1 MEFLEAKKKH
11 EDLVRLIEKYSHEY
25 YVLDNPTVSDFE
37 YDQKMEELQRLEEEF
52 PELITKTS
60 PTQRIIGQVLDGFE
74 EIHHEKQMLSLGDVF
89 NDDELLDWV
98 KKTEE
103 SAHKELEFVAEMKID
118 GLAMSLVYQDG
129 VLKYA
134 ATRGDGMTGE
144 DVTTNV
150 LTIPSIPTRINLMG
164 RVEVRGEIYMP
175 KKSFAEL
182 NEARKEKGEP
192 LFANARNAAA
202 GSIRNLDS
210 SVARSRK
217 LDGWWYYFANAE
229 DFGIKTHAEA
239 INKLQALSPKKY
251 RNEIFD
257 DFCNMLSLGVID
269 FPPDYDNKGFLMIP
283 VEGNE
288 IEDINEETGEK
299 IKVKSREYEKYNLS
313 FDEEIALIQLNLAKE
328 ELIAIRTTGKSG
340 NISYV
345 LPSDRPGCKL
355 KDDRAYTVAMLAHHL
370 VELRR
375 SNITNKRINN
385 IDWSKAPIFVNE
397 INIDKF

>member
-1 MEFLEAKKKH
+1 
-11 EDLVRLIEKYSHEY
+11 
-25 YVLDNPTVSDFE
+25 
-37 YDQKMEELQRLEEEF
+37 
-52 PELITKTS
+52 
-60 PTQRIIGQVLDGFE
+60 
-74 EIHHEKQMLSLGDVF
+74 MLSLGDVF

-239 INKLQALSPKKY
+239 INKLD
-251 RNEIFD
+251 E
-257 DFCNMLSLGVID
+257 LG
-269 FPPDYDNKGFLMIP
+269 FK
-283 VEGNE
+283 
-288 IEDINEETGEK
+288 
-299 IKVKSREYEKYNLS
+299 
-313 FDEEIALIQLNLAKE
+313 
-328 ELIAIRTTGKSG
+328 
-340 NISYV
+340 
-345 LPSDRPGCKL
+345 
-355 KDDRAYTVAMLAHHL
+355 
-370 VELRR
+370 
-375 SNITNKRINN
+375 TNH
-385 IDWSKAPIFVNE
+385 S
-397 INIDKF
+397 

>member
-89 NDDELLDWV
+89 NDEELLDWV

-150 LTIPSIPTRINLMG
+150 LTIPSVPTRINLMG

-239 INKLQALSPKKY
+239 INKLDELAKLGEPRILLDAQSQNQIGGTGTQIDEELLSLASKKY
-251 RNEIFD
+251 KLWIAGGINSENVNHLISNFHPQLID
-257 DFCNMLSLGVID
+257 VSSSL
-269 FPPDYDNKGFLMIP
+269 
-283 VEGNE
+283 E
-288 IEDINEETGEK
+288 IEPGIKSEEK
-299 IKVKSREYEKYNLS
+299 IKV
-313 FDEEIALIQLNLAKE
+313 FCQQ
-328 ELIAIRTTGKSG
+328 
-340 NISYV
+340 
-345 LPSDRPGCKL
+345 
-355 KDDRAYTVAMLAHHL
+355 
-370 VELRR
+370 
-375 SNITNKRINN
+375 
-385 IDWSKAPIFVNE
+385 F
-397 INIDKF
+397 IDKKINYLYNYQRN

>member
-52 PELITKTS
+52 PELISKTS

-192 LFANARNAAA
+192 LFVR
-202 GSIRNLDS
+202 LD
-210 SVARSRK
+210 K
-217 LDGWWYYFANAE
+217 
-229 DFGIKTHAEA
+229 
-239 INKLQALSPKKY
+239 
-251 RNEIFD
+251 
-257 DFCNMLSLGVID
+257 
-269 FPPDYDNKGFLMIP
+269 
-283 VEGNE
+283 
-288 IEDINEETGEK
+288 
-299 IKVKSREYEKYNLS
+299 
-313 FDEEIALIQLNLAKE
+313 DEEIEFI
-328 ELIAIRTTGKSG
+328 KS
-340 NISYV
+340 NM
-345 LPSDRPGCKL
+345 K
-355 KDDRAYTVAMLAHHL
+355 
-370 VELRR
+370 
-375 SNITNKRINN
+375 
-385 IDWSKAPIFVNE
+385 
-397 INIDKF
+397 

>member
-52 PELITKTS
+52 PELISKTS

-175 KKSFAEL
+175 KKSFTEL
-182 NEARKEKGEP
+182 NEARMSTNTADPASAYKFVDTIMKIVEKHDLVDE
-192 LFANARNAAA
+192 
-202 GSIRNLDS
+202 
-210 SVARSRK
+210 
-217 LDGWWYYFANAE
+217 
-229 DFGIKTHAEA
+229 
-239 INKLQALSPKKY
+239 
-251 RNEIFD
+251 
-257 DFCNMLSLGVID
+257 
-269 FPPDYDNKGFLMIP
+269 MI
-283 VEGNE
+283 
-288 IEDINEETGEK
+288 
-299 IKVKSREYEKYNLS
+299 
-313 FDEEIALIQLNLAKE
+313 
-328 ELIAIRTTGKSG
+328 
-340 NISYV
+340 
-345 LPSDRPGCKL
+345 
-355 KDDRAYTVAMLAHHL
+355 
-370 VELRR
+370 
-375 SNITNKRINN
+375 
-385 IDWSKAPIFVNE
+385 
-397 INIDKF
+397 

>member
-52 PELITKTS
+52 PELISKTS

-150 LTIPSIPTRINLMG
+150 LTTPSIPTRIN
-164 RVEVRGEIYMP
+164 
-175 KKSFAEL
+175 
-182 NEARKEKGEP
+182 
-192 LFANARNAAA
+192 
-202 GSIRNLDS
+202 
-210 SVARSRK
+210 
-217 LDGWWYYFANAE
+217 
-229 DFGIKTHAEA
+229 
-239 INKLQALSPKKY
+239 
-251 RNEIFD
+251 
-257 DFCNMLSLGVID
+257 
-269 FPPDYDNKGFLMIP
+269 
-283 VEGNE
+283 
-288 IEDINEETGEK
+288 
-299 IKVKSREYEKYNLS
+299 
-313 FDEEIALIQLNLAKE
+313 
-328 ELIAIRTTGKSG
+328 
-340 NISYV
+340 
-345 LPSDRPGCKL
+345 
-355 KDDRAYTVAMLAHHL
+355 
-370 VELRR
+370 
-375 SNITNKRINN
+375 
-385 IDWSKAPIFVNE
+385 
-397 INIDKF
+397 

>member
-52 PELITKTS
+52 PELISKTS

-239 INKLQALSPKKY
+239 INKLDELGFKTNHERRIIKGKDQILAYVEEYTAKRSSLPYDIDGIVLKVNDFSLYDEIGYTAKTPKWAIAYK
-251 RNEIFD
+251 
-257 DFCNMLSLGVID
+257 
-269 FPPDYDNKGFLMIP
+269 FPP
-283 VEGNE
+283 
-288 IEDINEETGEK
+288 EE
-299 IKVKSREYEKYNLS
+299 VKTKLLNHTQIVPLAP
-313 FDEEIALIQLNLAKE
+313 FKTTAL
-328 ELIAIRTTGKSG
+328 
-340 NISYV
+340 V
-345 LPSDRPGCKL
+345 P
-355 KDDRAYTVAMLAHHL
+355 
-370 VELRR
+370 
-375 SNITNKRINN
+375 
-385 IDWSKAPIFVNE
+385 
-397 INIDKF
+397 